1 MPQTPQSDSL
11 ARSGARPQSE
21 FPAVLAELRRMQEQR
36 DSGAK
41 LRVYVAGSSGEP
53 TQMLETL
60 KEHPSA
66 AERLHFLQFPLP
78 GINQFDFT
86 ELSQTTEQTVFFMS
100 AAIKEAPRDRLH
112 YVPIHMRRVYDY
124 LLENPVDVA
133 LLQLARDRD
142 GVLRVAANA
151 DFASAAVAHSDT
163 IVIASLNEGFVAPV
177 GAPLAPRIDYLFT
190 GASTVPVFPGAATGL
205 DASGVERAIGDY
217 VASIVRDG
225 DCLQTGIGA
234 IPAAVLAALGD
245 KVDLGFHGGLID
257 DGVFALIEQG
267 VITGARKS
275 IDRGLH
281 ITGIVLG
288 SESLFQR
295 LAQRDDVLLVGANR
309 THESSVIAN
318 IDNFV
323 SINSAVQVDLLGQVN
338 GEFAGGRQ
346 LSGTGGSVDF
356 MRSARGSKGGRSI
369 VALPATARGGSVSRI
384 VQRVDMVTALR
395 TDVDIV
401 VTEYGIAQL
410 RDQPLAARVTRLA
423 AIAAPDYRPE
433 LLSVI
438 E

>member
-1 MPQTPQSDSL
+1 L
-11 ARSGARPQSE
+11 
-21 FPAVLAELRRMQEQR
+21 LAEIRSKHESQSVET
-36 DSGAK
+36 K

-53 TQMLETL
+53 TQMLEML
-60 KEHPSA
+60 KAHPEA
-66 AERLHFLQFPLP
+66 AQRVHFLQFPLP

-86 ELSQTTEQTVFFMS
+86 ALTKTTEQTVFFMS
-100 AAIKEAPRDRLH
+100 AAVRDAPIDRLH

-133 LLQLARDRD
+133 LMQVAADRH
-142 GVLRVAANA
+142 GVLRVVANA
-151 DFASAAVAHSDT
+151 DFIGAVTAGGDT
-163 IVIASLNEGFVAPV
+163 TIIAMLNDSFVAPV
-177 GAPLAPRIDYLFT
+177 GAPEANRIDHLFA
-190 GASTVPVFPGAATGL
+190 GAAAVPVFPGAATAVG
-205 DASGVERAIGDY
+205 AGSVEETIGEH
-217 VASIVRDG
+217 VASIIRDG

-257 DGVFALIEQG
+257 DGVFALIEKG

-275 IDRGLH
+275 IDQGLH

-288 SESLFQR
+288 TESLFEK
-295 LAQRDDVLLVGANR
+295 LAMRDDILLVGANR
-309 THESSVIAN
+309 THESSVIAA

-323 SINSAVQVDLLGQVN
+323 SINSAVQVDVLGQIN

-356 MRSARGSKGGRSI
+356 MRSARGSTGGRSI

-384 VQRVDMVTALR
+384 VHRVDMVTALR

-401 VTEYGIAQL
+401 VTEYGVADL
-410 RDQPLAARVTRLA
+410 RDQPLAERVKRLV
-423 AIAAPDYRPE
+423 AIAAPDYRAE
-433 LLSVI
+433 LVAKGL
-438 E
+438 

>member
-1 MPQTPQSDSL
+1 
-11 ARSGARPQSE
+11 
-21 FPAVLAELRRMQEQR
+21 
-36 DSGAK
+36 
-41 LRVYVAGSSGEP
+41 
-53 TQMLETL
+53 MLETL
-60 KEHPSA
+60 KEQPEA

-78 GINQFDFT
+78 GINRFDFT
-86 ELSQTTEQTVFFMS
+86 ALSATTEQTVFFMS
-100 AAIKEAPRDRLH
+100 AAVKDAPRERLH
-112 YVPIHMRRVYDY
+112 YVPIHMRRVYDF

-133 LLQLARDRD
+133 LLQVALDRD
-142 GVLRVAANA
+142 GVLRIAANA
-151 DFASAAVAHSDT
+151 DFAEAAVANSDT
-163 IVIASLNEGFVAPV
+163 VVIASLNEGFTAPV
-177 GAPLAPRIDYLFT
+177 GAPVASRIDYLFS
-190 GASTVPVFPGAATGL
+190 GASEVPVFPGAAVSEVTK
-205 DASGVERAIGDY
+205 VTQAIGDY
-217 VASIVRDG
+217 VASIIHDG

-234 IPAAVLAALGD
+234 IPAAVLAALGN

-257 DGVFALIEQG
+257 DGVFNLIEQG

-275 IDRGLH
+275 VDRGLH

-288 SESLFQR
+288 SESLFEK

-309 THESSVIAN
+309 THESSVIAA

-401 VTEYGIAQL
+401 VTEFGIARL
-410 RDQPLAARVTRLA
+410 RDQPLAERVKRLA
-423 AIAAPDYRPE
+423 AVAAPEFRPP
-433 LLSVI
+433 LLATI

>member
-1 MPQTPQSDSL
+1 MPQSNPPYTKAPDVKPE
-11 ARSGARPQSE
+11 AE
-21 FPAVLAELRRMQEQR
+21 FLDLLTTLRASHEECG
-36 DSGAK
+36 SGAK

-53 TQMLETL
+53 TGLLEQL
-60 KEHPSA
+60 RAHPEV

-78 GINQFDFT
+78 GMNLFDFT
-86 ELSQTTEQTVFFMS
+86 SLSQTTEHTVFFMS
-100 AAIKEAPRDRLH
+100 AALKNAAAERLH

-124 LLENPVDVA
+124 LFENPVDVA
-133 LLQLARDRD
+133 LLQVAHDAS
-142 GVLRVAANA
+142 GTLRFVANA
-151 DFASAAVAHSDT
+151 DFVGAAIANRGT
-163 IVIASLNEGFVAPV
+163 TVIAALNEGFVAPS
-177 GAPLAPRIDYLFT
+177 GAPVAERIDFLFS
-190 GASTVPVFPGAATGL
+190 GSNNVPVFPGAATG
-205 DASGVERAIGDY
+205 SKVGSVEQAIGGY
-217 VASIVRDG
+217 VASLIRDG

-245 KVDLGFHGGLID
+245 KIDLGFHGGLID
-257 DGVFALIEQG
+257 DGVFQLIERG

-281 ITGIVLG
+281 IAGIVLG
-288 SESLFQR
+288 SEVLFEK

-309 THESSVIAN
+309 THESSVIAA

-356 MRSARGSKGGRSI
+356 MRSARGSTGGRSI
-369 VALPATARGGSVSRI
+369 VALPATARGGNVSRI

-401 VTEYGIAQL
+401 VTEYGIAHL
-410 RDQPLAARVTRLA
+410 RDQPLQQRVRRLA
-423 AIAAPDYRPE
+423 AIAAPEYREE
-433 LLSVI
+433 LLATI
-438 E
+438 G

>member
-1 MPQTPQSDSL
+1 M
-11 ARSGARPQSE
+11 
-21 FPAVLAELRRMQEQR
+21 LAELRRIHEGR
-36 DSGAK
+36 DPGAT

-53 TQMLETL
+53 TQMLDTL
-60 KEHPSA
+60 RNQPSA

-78 GINQFDFT
+78 GINRFDFT
-86 ELSQTTEQTVFFMS
+86 ALSETTEQTVFFMS
-100 AAIKEAPRDRLH
+100 AAVKDAPRERLH
-112 YVPIHMRRVYDY
+112 YVPIHMRRVYDF

-133 LLQLARDRD
+133 LLQVALDRN
-142 GVLRVAANA
+142 GVLRIAANA
-151 DFASAAVAHSDT
+151 DFASAAVAARET

-177 GAPLAPRIDYLFT
+177 GAPIAPRIDHLFT
-190 GASTVPVFPGAATGL
+190 GASAVPTFPGAAAG
-205 DASGVERAIGDY
+205 SEENPVEQAIGSY
-217 VASIVRDG
+217 VASIIRDG

-234 IPAAVLAALGD
+234 IPAAVLAALSD

-257 DGVFALIEQG
+257 DGVFNLIEQG
-267 VITGARKS
+267 VITGARKT

-288 SESLFQR
+288 SESLFEK

-309 THESSVIAN
+309 THESSVIAA

-323 SINSAVQVDLLGQVN
+323 SINSAVQIDLLGQVN

-395 TDVDIV
+395 TDVDVV

-410 RDQPLAARVTRLA
+410 RDQPLAERVKRLA
-423 AIAAPDYRPE
+423 AIAAPVYRPE
-433 LLSVI
+433 LLATIS
-438 E
+438 